1 LRRGRG
7 ATCHFLCG
15 AGFLLRTAGGFFL
28 GAGFFFGA
36 ARGFFGSR
44 AHHQRLAFAVFTL
57 ALRFV
62 AAVFFKHPLTHGEFR
77 LGQGPARAGGAA
89 GLAPGTLA
97 ATATGARRRGARAGR
112 RRGCHGHAG

>member
-1 LRRGRG
+1 
-7 ATCHFLCG
+7 
-15 AGFLLRTAGGFFL
+15 
-28 GAGFFFGA
+28 
-36 ARGFFGSR
+36 
-44 AHHQRLAFAVFTL
+44 
-57 ALRFV
+57 
-62 AAVFFKHPLTHGEFR
+62 LTHGEFR